1 MSNSAKAKE
10 INSLLEGASAK
21 EILQYFIKNFKDK
34 MVFTSSLG
42 AEDQAVTDI
51 MCKIDKDVNIATLDT
66 GRLFPETYKLI
77 DETNAFYGIKMDVF
91 FPNQK
96 DVEDMVREK
105 GINLFYNS
113 IEDRKRCC
121 RIRKIDSLER
131 ALEGMDVWITGL
143 RREQSVTRTDLQA
156 VEYDE
161 AHDLIKVNPLIDWT
175 EEGLWEYI
183 RENNIPYNKLHDNEY
198 PSIGCEPCTRQV
210 KQGEDVRAGR
220 WWWETPE
227 QKECGLHVKSE
238 KK

>member
-10 INSLLEGASAK
+10 INSLLEGASAQ
-21 EILQYFIKNFKDK
+21 EILNYFVKNFKDQ

-42 AEDQAVTDI
+42 AEDQAVTDVL
-51 MCKIDKDVNIATLDT
+51 CKIDKGVNIATLDT

-77 DETNAFYGIKMDVF
+77 DETNAFYGIKMDVY
-91 FPNQK
+91 FPDQK
-96 DVEDMVREK
+96 DVEEMVRER

-143 RREQSVTRTDLQA
+143 RREQSVTRTGLQA

-183 RENNIPYNKLHDNEY
+183 RENKIPYNKLHDNDF

-210 KQGEDVRAGR
+210 KKGEDVRAGR
-220 WWWETPE
+220 WWWENPE